1 MRINPILERLG
12 ANPMAA
18 LHEKARAMAEAG
30 PILDFTVGDPREP
43 TPPSVVDALHAAVG
57 PTSHYPLAAGLPQ
70 ARRAV
75 ADYVKRRLG
84 VSVDPD
90 TQVVITG
97 GSKEAVFH
105 TPAALCE
112 SGSGAVAICPSPGYA
127 PYERGA
133 LHAGI
138 TAHLVPLSGDFIL
151 RVDDVDDTTWERAGI
166 LWTNYP
172 HNPSGAVIT
181 EPDLLAL
188 MGKASDSDCWFA
200 ADECYLD
207 LYEGAPPISALQY
220 ADSHLTGVLS
230 YLSNSKRDGMTGYR
244 AGAIV
249 GDAKAIA
256 AIRTLKQV
264 AGTTPPEFVQEA
276 AIAGWSSDTHVGERN
291 ATFTEKRRLLR
302 RAFDDAGFEVVG
314 STAGLYLWVRV
325 DDDVEVA
332 DRLMANRIMVTPGR
346 VFGPGGEGHI
356 RLALVPTIEECDRA
370 TEEIRACLTSN

>member
-12 ANPMAA
+12 SNPMAA
-18 LHEKARAMAEAG
+18 LHEKARGMAAEA

-43 TPPSVVDALHAAVG
+43 TPPGIREALRAGV
-57 PTSHYPLAAGLPQ
+57 TETTQYPLAAGLPE

-75 ADYVKRRLG
+75 AGYVRRRLG
-84 VSVDPD
+84 VTVDPD
-90 TQVVITG
+90 TQVIITG

-112 SGSGAVAICPSPGYA
+112 PGSDAVAICPTPGYT

-138 TAHLVPLSGDFIL
+138 TPHLVALGGDFVL
-151 RVDDVDDTTWERAGI
+151 RPADVDSDVWARAEI

-172 HNPSGAVIT
+172 HNPSGAVISQRQLI
-181 EPDLLAL
+181 DLMTTA
-188 MGKASDSDCWFA
+188 ADYDCWFA

-207 LYEGAPPISALQY
+207 VHEGPPPISALQY
-220 ADSHLTGVLS
+220 ADADLTGVLS

-249 GDAKAIA
+249 GDARAIG

-264 AGTTPPEFVQEA
+264 AGTTPPEFVQAA
-276 AIAGWSSDTHVGERN
+276 AIVGWDSDGHVAERN
-291 ATFTEKRRLLR
+291 AVFSQKRRILR
-302 RAFDDAGFEVVG
+302 AAFEDRGYEVVG
-314 STAGLYLWVRV
+314 STAGLYLWVK
-325 DDDVEVA
+325 VA
-332 DRLMANRIMVTPGR
+332 DDLALADTLMSNRIMVTPGR
-346 VFGPGGEGHI
+346 VFGPGGEGYI
-356 RLALVPTIEECDRA
+356 RLALVPTIEECAHA
-370 TEEIRACLTSN
+370 TEEIRRCLTNS

>member
-12 ANPMAA
+12 ANPMAS
-18 LHEKARAMAEAG
+18 LHEKARAMAADG
-30 PILDFTVGDPREP
+30 PLLDFTVGDPREP
-43 TPPSVVDALHAAVG
+43 TPPAIVAALHSAVG
-57 PTSHYPLAAGLPQ
+57 PTSQYPLAAGLPQ

-75 ADYVKRRLG
+75 ADYVYRRLG
-84 VSVDPD
+84 VEVDPD

-112 SGSGAVAICPSPGYA
+112 SGSDAVAICPTPGYT

-138 TAHLVPLSGDFIL
+138 AAHLVTLGGDFVL
-151 RVDDVDDTTWERAGI
+151 RVDDVDQETWQRAEI

-172 HNPSGAVIT
+172 HNPSGAVIS
-181 EPDLLAL
+181 EPGLRSL
-188 MGKASDSDCWFA
+188 MEQAAASDCWFA

-207 LYEGAPPISALQY
+207 IHEGPRPISALQY
-220 ADSHLTGVLS
+220 ADPNLTGVLS

-244 AGAIV
+244 AGAVV
-249 GDAKAIA
+249 GDARAIA

-276 AIAGWSSDTHVGERN
+276 AIAGWTTDAHVDERN

-302 RAFDDAGFEVVG
+302 RAFDEAGLEVVG

-325 DDDVEVA
+325 DDDVEIA
-332 DRLMANRIMVTPGR
+332 DKLMASRIMVTPGR